1 MPILD
6 VVQTIVFEDEYTK
19 KVTDFVSF
27 YNLPSQ
33 ILKQDVHNHTK
44 MKVSYN
50 EYFFILMS
58 VFLQVAYLYYYGL
71 SSNKLIEVMKYALK
85 YAKSQDYDV
94 FNCLGI

>member
-50 EYFFILMS
+50 EYIFILMS
-58 VFLQVAYLYYYGL
+58 VFL
-71 SSNKLIEVMKYALK
+71 
-85 YAKSQDYDV
+85 
-94 FNCLGI
+94 

>member
-6 VVQTIVFEDEYTK
+6 VVQTIVFEDEFTK

-33 ILKQDVHNHTK
+33 ILKQDIHNHTK
-44 MKVSYN
+44 MK
-50 EYFFILMS
+50 
-58 VFLQVAYLYYYGL
+58 VAYLYYYGL
-71 SSNKLIEVMKYALK
+71 SSNKLMEVMKYALK